1 MTKIKR
7 LIESSKRPLIE
18 ILAQCST
25 LFNSD
30 CEHGE
35 NNLINQIDS
44 VESRVYGDKVITAQ
58 QQTNLAD
65 VDDLDLNSFA
75 NTILSRQA
83 SREDGQF
90 LIHSPINKSRAAAAL
105 SALPGANLNSHA
117 KVKCFY
123 GKCKNL
129 QGLQSVMKEDGIYVS
144 LQ

>member
-1 MTKIKR
+1 MQQHACNLPLSSHAVLTVKIVYIQVFHYFTKTKIDIFYVFSKFWLVTFVDGHNYEVTKIKR

-35 NNLINQIDS
+35 NNLINQIDLVNS
-44 VESRVYGDKVITAQ
+44 QVYGDKVITAQ

-75 NTILSRQA
+75 NTIL
-83 SREDGQF
+83 
-90 LIHSPINKSRAAAAL
+90 
-105 SALPGANLNSHA
+105 
-117 KVKCFY
+117 
-123 GKCKNL
+123 
-129 QGLQSVMKEDGIYVS
+129 
-144 LQ
+144 

>member
-35 NNLINQIDS
+35 NNLINQIDLVNS
-44 VESRVYGDKVITAQ
+44 QVYGDKVITAQ

-75 NTILSRQA
+75 NTIL
-83 SREDGQF
+83 
-90 LIHSPINKSRAAAAL
+90 
-105 SALPGANLNSHA
+105 
-117 KVKCFY
+117 
-123 GKCKNL
+123 
-129 QGLQSVMKEDGIYVS
+129 
-144 LQ
+144 